1 MFALNNLFTFY
12 ISILIQLP
20 LIKKKCLVK
29 QIPYLFLQLNVSVK
43 QFLLLNNPSYLFK
56 QSMYINFMT
65 LIITLYCT
73 GKNIIITSLTLPF
86 YSYSGTINDLLLV
99 ISRVG
104 NFYLA
109 WEDVHRKWSKCC
121 DQRSSQV
128 TSVPTSCQLS
138 GSH

>member
-1 MFALNNLFTFY
+1 MLNVTHVFIKQFIYILFINIDST
-12 ISILIQLP
+12 SID
-20 LIKKKCLVK
+20 KKKCLVK

-104 NFYLA
+104 NFLP
-109 WEDVHRKWSKCC
+109 RLRR
-121 DQRSSQV
+121 RSQEV
-128 TSVPTSCQLS
+128 I
-138 GSH
+138 